1 MYIFRLAPISADKV
15 NAWQVWDAIN
25 YSGINDP
32 DDVLA
37 PEWNPMTTYMTG
49 DYAGRNQYAFIS
61 LANDNTD
68 DPIYNYVGRTP
79 DPWRDSTFGYGK
91 NTWLRARML
100 SKYLCFN
107 RVQPGY
113 TWSTSGSFSFTITP
127 DMTMTAEDAVFFGDG
142 NVSTP
147 LYLILNDVIASTV
160 VIDYKNVSGVSV
172 RSETVNLVQDNSFI
186 SDAAFNMELP
196 GTPDNTIIRKY
207 DLTEGIKKITVTISP
222 PVSTVE
228 NSRAGIGGFY
238 IGRATR
244 IGTTQQDKLTFGY
257 TDFSKLTED
266 AWGHIAISRRKFSRN
281 IDAEVFVS
289 TNKAD
294 NVFRLIQ
301 HVRVTPTFFFFSNRL
316 EEAILP
322 GTVISGLTC
331 ITGMAKTSSIDKQNT
346 KSSPLKVFI
355 ESLPVSFNDLM
366 IRENVSICGMPYLP
380 VVPVVD
386 TTPVVP
392 DTPPVSTIAVTGVSL
407 NKETLPAYL
416 NKTYTLIATVTP
428 SNAGN
433 KSVTWTSSVPSK
445 VTVNSLGI
453 VTGISVGSS
462 VITVTTVDGSFT
474 DTCTV
479 NVIMPEP
486 PAPAWQE
493 NVFIFY
499 KNLDTND
506 NNFKFNVLRTL

>member
-1 MYIFRLAPISADKV
+1 MYIFRLAPISADRV
-15 NAWQVWDAIN
+15 NTWQEWDAIS
-25 YSGINDP
+25 YSAMLDP
-32 DDVLA
+32 DDTLA
-37 PEWNPMTTYMTG
+37 PPWSPMTTYMTG

-61 LANDNTD
+61 LANNNTD
-68 DPIYNYVGRTP
+68 DPIHNYIGRTP

-113 TWSTSGSFSFTITP
+113 TWSTEGSFSFTITP
-127 DMTMTAEDAVFFGDG
+127 ELTMTAEDALFFGDG

-147 LYLILNDVIASTV
+147 LYLILNDVIASSI
-160 VIDYKNVSGVSV
+160 VINYKNISGTSI
-172 RSETVNLVQDNSFI
+172 RSETVNLVQDNSFV

-207 DLTEGIKKITVTISP
+207 DLTEGIKKITVTINP
-222 PVSTVE
+222 PISTVAD
-228 NSRAGIGGFY
+228 SRAGIGGFY

-244 IGTTQQDKLTFGY
+244 IGITQQDKLTFGY

-289 TNKAD
+289 TAKAD

-366 IRENVSICGMPYLP
+366 IKENVNICGMPYLP

-392 DTPPVSTIAVTGVSL
+392 PTPPPSTVAVTGVSL

-433 KSVTWTSSVPSK
+433 KSVTWTSSAPLVVS
-445 VTVNSLGI
+445 VNSLGI
-453 VTGISVGSS
+453 LTCKAPGSAT
-462 VITVTTVDGSFT
+462 ITVTTVDGGFT
-474 DTCTV
+474 DTCLVSVST
-479 NVIMPEP
+479 IRP
-486 PAPAWQE
+486 PWEE

-499 KNLDTND
+499 EPLNTDD
-506 NNFKFNVLRTL
+506 NIFKFDVLRNV